1 MAKKSKEIKFTQD
14 ELTNI
19 ESIRDGFNEVQT
31 LLGRLEIQRIQTEQA
46 LENIHNDKLR
56 LETRYSD
63 LVDEER
69 KVVSDLQEKII
80 EFKNSL
86 KEIQSKLKALER
98 NNNSNLIKYFE
109 SNFTDVKGVNV
120 LMHRIDN
127 LNLSSLRSNL
137 DELKNKIKRCLIII
151 IGENNQKSQVIV
163 SVSKDIE
170 QTFSAKAIMDLISSK
185 TNLKGGGKND
195 FAQAG
200 GDAIDNLESIYDLVT
215 TYLENS

>member
-69 KVVSDLQEKII
+69 KMVSDLQEK
-80 EFKNSL
+80 
-86 KEIQSKLKALER
+86 
-98 NNNSNLIKYFE
+98 Y
-109 SNFTDVKGVNV
+109 GPG
-120 LMHRIDN
+120 
-127 LNLSSLRSNL
+127 NL
-137 DELKNKIKRCLIII
+137 DPDTGVFTPIK
-151 IGENNQKSQVIV
+151 
-163 SVSKDIE
+163 
-170 QTFSAKAIMDLISSK
+170 
-185 TNLKGGGKND
+185 
-195 FAQAG
+195 
-200 GDAIDNLESIYDLVT
+200 
-215 TYLENS
+215 

>member
-69 KVVSDLQEKII
+69 KMVQDLNEK
-80 EFKNSL
+80 
-86 KEIQSKLKALER
+86 
-98 NNNSNLIKYFE
+98 Y
-109 SNFTDVKGVNV
+109 GPG
-120 LMHRIDN
+120 
-127 LNLSSLRSNL
+127 NL
-137 DELKNKIKRCLIII
+137 DPDTGVFTPIK
-151 IGENNQKSQVIV
+151 
-163 SVSKDIE
+163 
-170 QTFSAKAIMDLISSK
+170 
-185 TNLKGGGKND
+185 
-195 FAQAG
+195 
-200 GDAIDNLESIYDLVT
+200 
-215 TYLENS
+215 

>member
-69 KVVSDLQEKII
+69 KVVSDLQEKYG
-80 EFKNSL
+80 K
-86 KEIQSKLKALER
+86 
-98 NNNSNLIKYFE
+98 
-109 SNFTDVKGVNV
+109 VN
-120 LMHRIDN
+120 I
-127 LNLSSLRSNL
+127 NL
-137 DELKNKIKRCLIII
+137 DS
-151 IGENNQKSQVIV
+151 GEIN
-163 SVSKDIE
+163 
-170 QTFSAKAIMDLISSK
+170 
-185 TNLKGGGKND
+185 
-195 FAQAG
+195 
-200 GDAIDNLESIYDLVT
+200 ES
-215 TYLENS
+215 

>member
-1 MAKKSKEIKFTQD
+1 MNKRYYTTLVLLMSFSLIGIILMQGYWIYSSWQNKEEEFT
-14 ELTNI
+14 LAVN
-19 ESIRDGFNEVQT
+19 RT
-31 LLGRLEIQRIQTEQA
+31 LRQ
-46 LENIHNDKLR
+46 
-56 LETRYSD
+56 
-63 LVDEER
+63 
-69 KVVSDLQEKII
+69 VV
-80 EFKNSL
+80 N
-86 KEIQSKLKALER
+86 EIQSREL
-98 NNNSNLIKYFE
+98 NDYVYTYQMLIDSIGSPDE

>member
-69 KVVSDLQEKII
+69 KVVSDLQEKYGPG
-80 EFKNSL
+80 
-86 KEIQSKLKALER
+86 
-98 NNNSNLIKYFE
+98 NLAPDTGVFTPIK
-109 SNFTDVKGVNV
+109 
-120 LMHRIDN
+120 
-127 LNLSSLRSNL
+127 
-137 DELKNKIKRCLIII
+137 
-151 IGENNQKSQVIV
+151 
-163 SVSKDIE
+163 
-170 QTFSAKAIMDLISSK
+170 
-185 TNLKGGGKND
+185 
-195 FAQAG
+195 
-200 GDAIDNLESIYDLVT
+200 
-215 TYLENS
+215 

>member
-69 KVVSDLQEKII
+69 KVVSDLQEK
-80 EFKNSL
+80 
-86 KEIQSKLKALER
+86 
-98 NNNSNLIKYFE
+98 Y
-109 SNFTDVKGVNV
+109 GPG
-120 LMHRIDN
+120 
-127 LNLSSLRSNL
+127 NL
-137 DELKNKIKRCLIII
+137 DPDTGVFTPIK
-151 IGENNQKSQVIV
+151 
-163 SVSKDIE
+163 
-170 QTFSAKAIMDLISSK
+170 
-185 TNLKGGGKND
+185 
-195 FAQAG
+195 
-200 GDAIDNLESIYDLVT
+200 
-215 TYLENS
+215 